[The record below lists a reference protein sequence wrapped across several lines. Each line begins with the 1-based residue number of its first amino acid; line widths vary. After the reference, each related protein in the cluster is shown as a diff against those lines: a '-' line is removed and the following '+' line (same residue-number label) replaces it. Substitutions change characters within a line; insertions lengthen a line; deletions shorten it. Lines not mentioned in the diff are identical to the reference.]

1 MDPTHRPTSHIA
13 FFNIPA
19 HGHVNPTLGTVAEL
33 VRRGHRVSYAAAAE
47 FGPQV
52 RAAGAALVPYE
63 TTLPASDR
71 VEDWPSDD
79 PVAMSRLALDEAIAI
94 LPGQLRAFDG
104 DRPDLVL
111 HDFGAL
117 TGRLLAHRWRVP
129 VICLASTH
137 VSAAGPEERRAR
149 QEMFEEHFADDPR
162 WSEYRRRFREFL
174 DDAGIALSIDD
185 YTGLPERCLVPMPRE
200 FQIDGDAVDGRY
212 AFVGP
217 CLGQRGHQ
225 GEWRAPVDD
234 RPVLL
239 VALGSAG
246 SGQPGFYREVVAAF
260 TGTPWHVVLA
270 TGTLDPALLGPLPP
284 NVEQHR
290 SVPQLAV
297 LERASAF
304 ITHGGMGSVLEA
316 MHHGVPMVAVPQVND
331 QHLNAERLVELG
343 LGRHVPLDKAT
354 AARLRDAVSFVA
366 SDSGVAA
373 RTAAI
378 AQRMRRLGGAVTAA
392 DLIEFVLQGP
402 REHWQDHVARLE
414 GGLGRG
420 DAGHAV
426 NGTTVG

>member
-1 MDPTHRPTSHIA
+1 MDPSDRSVAHIA

-33 VRRGHRVSYAAAAE
+33 VRRGHRVSYAVPAE

-52 RAAGAALVPYE
+52 RATGATLVPYE

-94 LPGQLRAFDG
+94 LPGQLRAFEA

-117 TGRLLAHRWRVP
+117 TGRLLAHRWQVP

-137 VSAAGPEERRAR
+137 VSAADAEERRAR
-149 QEMFEEHFADDPR
+149 QEMFDEFFADDPR
-162 WSEYRRRFREFL
+162 WSEYRREFRTFL
-174 DDAGIALSIDD
+174 DEAGIALSIDD

-200 FQIDGDAVDGRY
+200 FQLDGDAVDRRY

-217 CLGQRGHQ
+217 CIGDRGHQ
-225 GEWRAPVDD
+225 GEWRAPADD

-246 SGQPGFYREVVAAF
+246 GGQPAFYREVVAAF

-284 NVEQHR
+284 NVEQRR

-316 MHHGVPMVAVPQVND
+316 MHHGVPMVTVPQVND
-331 QHLNAERLVELG
+331 QHLNAERVVDLG
-343 LGRHVPLDKAT
+343 LGRHVPLDKVT

-366 SDSGVAA
+366 SDPGIAA
-373 RTAAI
+373 RTAATRK
-378 AQRMRRLGGAVTAA
+378 RMRQLNGAVTSA
-392 DLIEFVLQGP
+392 DLIEFVLHGR

-414 GGLGRG
+414 HRPGPG